1 MIKENSGFPR
11 QLRLKK
17 AAEFKKVFS
26 QPVKSTDCYF
36 TLLAIKTTFGYP
48 RIGLAIAKKIIR
60 TAVRR
65 NLIKRTVRESFRLQ
79 RQKMGSI
86 DIVVMVRK
94 EAVNATTQ
102 VLRTSLDMHW
112 HRLASK
118 CEPR

>member
-1 MIKENSGFPR
+1 MIKGNYGFPP

-26 QPVKSTDCYF
+26 NPVKSTDRYF
-36 TLLAIKTTFGYP
+36 TLLAIRTTFGSP
-48 RIGLAIAKKIIR
+48 RIGLAIAKKIIK
-60 TAVRR
+60 TAVHR

-79 RQKMGSI
+79 RHEMKSI

-94 EAVNATTQ
+94 EAINATTE
-102 VLRTSLDMHW
+102 VLRTSLDLHW